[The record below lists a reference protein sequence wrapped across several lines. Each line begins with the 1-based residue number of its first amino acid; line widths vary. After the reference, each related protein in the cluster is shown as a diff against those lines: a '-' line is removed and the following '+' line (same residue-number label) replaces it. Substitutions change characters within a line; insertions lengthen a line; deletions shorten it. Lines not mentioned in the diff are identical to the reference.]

1 MIRTFI
7 TACLLLLS
15 LAAGAAGA
23 NEDAI
28 RKAVEAKIPNAK
40 VESVKKAPY
49 GGLYEVVIGSDLLYT
64 DEKVKYF
71 FLGDIVEAANMKNL
85 SEERRNQLLAVK
97 FDTLPLDL
105 AVKAVRGNGK
115 RTMVVFAD
123 PNCGYCKKL
132 EKEMA
137 GITDVTIYYYLY
149 PILSPNSVEKSKAV
163 WCSKDQV
170 KVFNDMMQKGVD
182 PGPAKDDCKAPIDPV
197 LELGRKLKVTGTPTM
212 IFTDGSRI
220 PGAYPVPQIEAR
232 LNDTAK

>member
-7 TACLLLLS
+7 TGGLLLLS
-15 LAAGAAGA
+15 LAAGAAA
-23 NEDAI
+23 ADEAAI

-40 VESVKKAPY
+40 VESVKKTPY
-49 GGLYEVVIGSDLLYT
+49 LGLYEVVIGSDLLYT
-64 DEKVKYF
+64 DEKATFF
-71 FLGDIVEAANMKNL
+71 FLGQLWETKTMKNL
-85 SEERRNQLLAVK
+85 TEERMNQLLAVK

-137 GITDVTIYYYLY
+137 NVTDVTIYYYLY
-149 PILSPNSVEKSKAV
+149 PILSPNSVDKAKAV
-163 WCSKDQV
+163 WCSPDQV

-182 PGPAKDDCKAPIDPV
+182 PGPVKDDCKAPIDPV
-197 LELGRKLKVTGTPTM
+197 LELGRKLKVTGTPTL

-220 PGAYPVPQIEAR
+220 PGAFPVPQIEAR
-232 LNDTAK
+232 LNQTAK

>member
-7 TACLLLLS
+7 TGGLLLLS
-15 LAAGAAGA
+15 LAAGAAA
-23 NEDAI
+23 ADEAAI

-40 VESVKKAPY
+40 VESVKKTPY
-49 GGLYEVVIGSDLLYT
+49 MGLYEVVIGSDLLYT
-64 DEKVKYF
+64 DEKATFF
-71 FLGDIVEAANMKNL
+71 FLGQLWETKTMKNL
-85 SEERRNQLLAVK
+85 TEERMNQLLAVK

-163 WCSKDQV
+163 WCSPDQV

-182 PGPAKDDCKAPIDPV
+182 PGPVKDDCKAPIDPV
-197 LELGRKLKVTGTPTM
+197 LELGRKLKVTGTPTL

-220 PGAYPVPQIEAR
+220 PGAFPVPQIEAR
-232 LNDTAK
+232 LNQTAK

>member
-7 TACLLLLS
+7 TGGLLLLS
-15 LAAGAAGA
+15 LAAGAAA
-23 NEDAI
+23 ADEAAI

-40 VESVKKAPY
+40 VESVKKTSY
-49 GGLYEVVIGSDLLYT
+49 LGLYEVVIGSDLLYT
-64 DEKVKYF
+64 DEKATFF
-71 FLGDIVEAANMKNL
+71 FLGQLWETKTMKNL
-85 SEERRNQLLAVK
+85 TEERMNQLLAVK

-163 WCSKDQV
+163 WCSPDQV

-182 PGPAKDDCKAPIDPV
+182 PGPVKDDCKAPIDPV
-197 LELGRKLKVTGTPTM
+197 LELGRKLKVTGTPTL

-220 PGAYPVPQIEAR
+220 PGAFPVPQIEAR
-232 LNDTAK
+232 LNQTAK